1 MEELPKRPLM
11 NMNSL
16 YDSLTSLKRE
26 VYSYLDQALT
36 LDKQFSESQDK
47 SKKLDVIIMYQK
59 SLEFVEKALNFYN
72 ANKEQLSKMP
82 DAIDLVDKLNKIK
95 VQTVDRL
102 NVLNAMLSS
111 LGKEEDIEFL
121 DISDDILSVDDD
133 DDVILI
139 ESSESAP
146 VTNKDDCK
154 IIENPRKPVNLVD
167 SKEATEIFRCQNAIR
182 LFYIASDGTVS
193 SPSKP
198 TTISIFT
205 FDE

>member
-1 MEELPKRPLM
+1 MEDLPKRPS
-11 NMNSL
+11 MNSL

-36 LDKQFSESQDK
+36 LDKQFSEVQDK
-47 SKKLDVIIMYQK
+47 SKKLDVIILYQK
-59 SLEFVEKALNFYN
+59 SLEFVEKALHFYN
-72 ANKEQLSKMP
+72 ANKEQLIQMP

-95 VQTVDRL
+95 LQTLDRL

-121 DISDDILSVDDD
+121 DISDDILSLDDD

-139 ESSESAP
+139 ESSDTKQA
-146 VTNKDDCK
+146 TNTGDCK
-154 IIENPRKPVNLVD
+154 IIENPRKPVNLTD

-182 LFYIASDGTVS
+182 VFYIASDGTVS